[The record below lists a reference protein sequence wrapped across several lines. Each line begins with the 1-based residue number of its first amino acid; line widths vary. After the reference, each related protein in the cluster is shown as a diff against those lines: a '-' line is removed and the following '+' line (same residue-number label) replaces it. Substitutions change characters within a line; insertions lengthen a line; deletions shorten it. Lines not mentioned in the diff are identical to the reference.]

1 MKKIIISC
9 VVFIVLF
16 ICETVLANAEKKF
29 VVHIDNKVLEYKQ
42 EVFGDSMRLPDVIQI
57 YPDKIYTLRINNKTK
72 LLVMKSGGTIIYISS
87 IANELKVLKYVYDL
101 DISSHLKEIAFYDLD
116 GDQRNEIITIWGDE
130 NAYSIRVHR
139 VKLMNGEID
148 IDSIFNSADLSNPDV
163 LQYERRMCVY
173 KGSLYFLYWG
183 YGSTHKIAIL
193 TRNPDDPT
201 GELYL
206 KPLGIATQEEWT
218 KMEVKSKKSGS
229 NPYP

>member
-9 VVFIVLF
+9 VVLIVLF
-16 ICETVLANAEKKF
+16 VNESILANAEKKF
-29 VVHIDNKVLEYKQ
+29 IVHIDNKVLEYKQ
-42 EVFGDSMRLPDVIQI
+42 EVFGDSMKSPDVIQI
-57 YPDKIYTLRINNKTK
+57 YPDKIYTLKIYDKTK
-72 LLVMKSGGTIIYISS
+72 LLVMKTGGSIIYISS
-87 IANELKVLKYVYDL
+87 IANELRVLEYVYDL
-101 DISSHLKEIAFYDLD
+101 DISSHLKEIAFYDVN
-116 GDQRNEIITIWGDE
+116 GDQKDEIITIWGDE

-139 VKLMNGEID
+139 VKLMNSKID
-148 IDSIFNSADLSNPDV
+148 IDSIFDSADLRNPDMV
-163 LQYERRMCVY
+163 QYERMMCVY
-173 KGSLYFLYWG
+173 GGSLYFLYWG

-206 KPLGIATQEEWT
+206 KPLGIAIQEEWT